1 VLQNMVSFIYAP
13 DSRLRAKQMAPQ
25 APAAFRPLPTR
36 TVSIASLQHWDDA
49 VRHADKFDLNA
60 AGIQSPGDLL
70 PFAASVD
77 SAKTPALTPAWPLA
91 AFSARA
97 ARVWRPSGKPLY
109 GASWRLIRPSWKALR
124 RPCRLFMSDAAA
136 RVAAP
141 RQKQAADVPR
151 NASKIASF
159 ADCDPQSRR

>member
-70 PFAASVD
+70 AVC
-77 SAKTPALTPAWPLA
+77 
-91 AFSARA
+91 
-97 ARVWRPSGKPLY
+97 
-109 GASWRLIRPSWKALR
+109 LR
-124 RPCRLFMSDAAA
+124 RSIA
-136 RVAAP
+136 RRPP
-141 RQKQAADVPR
+141 R
-151 NASKIASF
+151 
-159 ADCDPQSRR
+159 